1 MSNILKTIFLFSVLG
16 GILIAFGW
24 VLGGYWPFIMGA
36 LALVMNLGTWYFS
49 DRIVLRMHG
58 AEEIS
63 ARDAPRL
70 HTMVEELAR
79 NAGIPKPRVYRIP
92 DQAPNAFATG
102 RDPAHGVVA
111 VTDGIVRILDERELR
126 GVLAHEIAHIKNRDV
141 LIATIG
147 AVMAGIIGN
156 LANFVQMSALF
167 GGSDEDEGPG
177 AGGLII
183 ALLAPFVA
191 MLLQF
196 AVSRTREYGAD
207 ATGAALAGD
216 PEALAS
222 ALLKLE
228 RAAHFVPTQTATP
241 ATASLFIVNPLTA
254 GQRVMRWF
262 STHPATEERVAR
274 LMAMRRAA

>member
-1 MSNILKTIFLFSVLG
+1 MSNVLKTVFLFSALAG
-16 GILIAFGW
+16 LLIAFGW
-24 VLGGYWPFIMGA
+24 AMGGIWPYVMGVF
-36 LALVMNLGTWYFS
+36 ALVMNLGAWYFS
-49 DRIVLRMHG
+49 DRIVLRMHN

-70 HTMVEELAR
+70 HAMVADLAR
-79 NAGIPKPRVYRIP
+79 SAEIPMPRLYRIP
-92 DQAPNAFATG
+92 DPAPNAFATG

-111 VTDGIVRILDERELR
+111 VTDGILRILDERELR
-126 GVLAHEIAHIKNRDV
+126 GVIAHELAHIKNRDV
-141 LIATIG
+141 LVATIG
-147 AVMAGIIGN
+147 AVMAGVISQ

-167 GGSDEDEGPG
+167 GSSDEDEGPG
-177 AGGLII
+177 AGGIVL

-207 ATGAALAGD
+207 ATGAAVSGD

-228 RAAHFVPTQTATP
+228 RATHFVPTQTVTP
-241 ATASLFIVNPLTA
+241 ATASLFIVNPLSA

-274 LMAMRRAA
+274 LMAMRKAA